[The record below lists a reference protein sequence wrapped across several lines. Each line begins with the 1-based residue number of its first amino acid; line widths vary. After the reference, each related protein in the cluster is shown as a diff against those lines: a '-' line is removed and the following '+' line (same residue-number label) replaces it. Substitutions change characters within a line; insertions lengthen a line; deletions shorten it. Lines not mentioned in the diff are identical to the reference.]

1 MAGWSFN
8 FNQQL
13 QPNGEK
19 TMSASTNS
27 LVAKAKR
34 AAVPV
39 GAVAAVLA
47 LGFAFNHSVAHAAIG
62 AAAPMDESSVSSLTA
77 LDNAVEAVAARVTPA
92 VVNVSVTSR
101 GHSDDSEQD
110 GEASGI
116 PPNALPPGFE
126 QFFGPQGGGP
136 QGHMR
141 GQRQPEQVEHGIG
154 SGIIISPDGYIVT
167 NAHVV
172 DDATQIRVTLN
183 DRRVFPAK
191 LVGVDKLNDLA
202 VIRIDA
208 KDLTSIAWGDSTRL
222 HPGQSVLAFGSPFGY
237 FQFSVT
243 RGIVSAL
250 DRPNPYSDDP
260 RKPGDFI
267 QTDAAINPGNSGG
280 PLVDAHGELVGINT
294 FIISGSGSFA
304 GAGFAIPS
312 QIVKA
317 TVEQLI
323 KSGAVHHGYLGISM
337 NDVTPDNASFF
348 NLPDATGAIVSQVTP
363 DSPAGNAGLKAG
375 DVLREIDGRKI
386 VNGGALQVAVSEMIP
401 GNSIALGILRD
412 GKQETVKVTVGEY
425 HAEKQVAENNNE
437 GAGKGGRLGLAV
449 AELTPDMRQ
458 QLNIPEQVNGAAI
471 ESVRPA
477 SPADDAG
484 LAPGDV
490 ILEINR
496 QPVKT
501 PDSFVSQVHSVP
513 AGKDILLLVW
523 SRGGASYRV
532 VHPAQDAQNGM

>member
-1 MAGWSFN
+1 
-8 FNQQL
+8 
-13 QPNGEK
+13 
-19 TMSASTNS
+19 MSASTNS

-34 AAVPV
+34 ILLPA
-39 GAVAAVLA
+39 GAVAALLIAATFA
-47 LGFAFNHSVAHAAIG
+47 LNHNVAHAAIG
-62 AAAPMDESSVSSLTA
+62 AAAPMDDSSVSSLVA

-101 GHSDDSEQD
+101 ASGDGAAQD
-110 GEASGI
+110 GSDSGI
-116 PPNALPPGFE
+116 PQNALPPGF
-126 QFFGPQGGGP
+126 QFFFGPNGPGQG
-136 QGHMR
+136 R
-141 GQRQPEQVEHGIG
+141 GQGRGMGRGQGMNGPAQIEHGIG
-154 SGIIISPDGYIVT
+154 SGIIVSPDGYIVT

-208 KDLTSIAWGDSTRL
+208 KNLTSIAWGDSTRL

-280 PLVDAHGELVGINT
+280 PLVDARGELVGINT

-317 TVEQLI
+317 SVDSLI
-323 KSGAVHHGYLGISM
+323 KDGAVHHGYLGIGM

-363 DSPAGNAGLKAG
+363 DSPASRAGLKGG

-386 VNGGALQVAVSEMIP
+386 VNGGALQVAVSEMAP
-401 GNSIALGILRD
+401 GNSIAIGILRE
-412 GKQETVKVTVGEY
+412 GKPETVKVTVGEF
-425 HAEKQVAENNNE
+425 HGEKEVAENS
-437 GAGKGGRLGLAV
+437 GHDSQQHGKLGLAV
-449 AELTPDMRQ
+449 AELTPDLRQ

-471 ESVRPA
+471 QSVRPA

-484 LAPGDV
+484 LTPGDV
-490 ILEINR
+490 IVEVNR
-496 QPVKT
+496 HPVQSA
-501 PDSFVSQVHSVP
+501 DSFASQVHSVP
-513 AGKDILLLVW
+513 DGKDILLLVW
-523 SRGGASYRV
+523 SKGGASYRV
-532 VHPAQDAQNGM
+532 VHPAQNAENGM